1 MSEIE
6 KPEEISA
13 SLQREFD
20 QEERIGVFR
29 DTILNTYQEI
39 SEEYI
44 AYRTVT
50 SYPLSPDDQLPLIVR
65 REKEGIQK
73 AKKKYSVDEVAKMT
87 ESKIRIEIGHYA
99 LSINDTAENCES
111 SAIKHYQNLKDK
123 GATEEELQAYIDQ
136 RGEYIAKLSLTKEA
150 GLITEF
156 NEKGHANFLLYS
168 DVILE
173 EYRDKTYYHKIDYRG
188 ASGKQ

>member
-6 KPEEISA
+6 KTDEKTA
-13 SLQREFD
+13 SIHRKFD

-29 DTILNTYQEI
+29 DTILKNYQEI
-39 SEEYI
+39 PEELI

-50 SYPLSPDDQLPLIVR
+50 ESPMSPDDQLPLIIR
-65 REKEGIQK
+65 REREGIQK
-73 AKKKYSVDEVAKMT
+73 AKRRYSADEVAKMT
-87 ESKIRIEIGHYA
+87 ESNVRKEIGHYA
-99 LSINDTAENCES
+99 LSINDTPENCEI
-111 SAIKHYQNLKDK
+111 SAIKQYQKLIDK

-136 RGEYIAKLSLTKEA
+136 RGEYVAKLRLTKEA

-173 EYRDKTYYHKIDYRG
+173 KYRDKTYYHKIDYRG